1 MSGKKDSRKPLL
13 TKRKFKR
20 DSLICSFINF
30 IAEAEKV
37 ANIIYTTLL
46 LLCQSLNFYFDLRIF
61 V

>member
-1 MSGKKDSRKPLL
+1 MSGKKDSKKPLL

-20 DSLICSFINF
+20 DSPICSLINF

-37 ANIIYTTLL
+37 ANFTNL
-46 LLCQSLNFYFDLRIF
+46 LLCQSLNFCFDLRIF